1 MPVVDAPPGASGLR
15 SGARWL
21 MSDPLI
27 SLLERLVVAQES
39 TAQSMSQVAQRLDL
53 LIQAMA
59 EDEPEDP
66 DAQPLTYM
74 DGSPCR

>member
-1 MPVVDAPPGASGLR
+1 MN
-15 SGARWL
+15 
-21 MSDPLI
+21 DPLI
-27 SLLERLVVAQES
+27 SLLERLVSAQES

-59 EDEPEDP
+59 QDEPEDP
-66 DAQPLTYM
+66 DGQPLTYM

>member
-1 MPVVDAPPGASGLR
+1 
-15 SGARWL
+15 

-27 SLLERLVVAQES
+27 SLLERLVAAHES
-39 TAQSMSQVAQRLDL
+39 TAKSMSQVADRLDL

-59 EDEPEDP
+59 NDEPEDP

-74 DGSPCR
+74 DGTPCR

>member
-1 MPVVDAPPGASGLR
+1 
-15 SGARWL
+15 

-27 SLLERLVVAQES
+27 SLLERLVIAQES

-59 EDEPEDP
+59 GDEPEDP

>member
-1 MPVVDAPPGASGLR
+1 
-15 SGARWL
+15 

-27 SLLERLVVAQES
+27 SLLERLVVAQEN

-66 DAQPLTYM
+66 DAQPMTYM

>member
-1 MPVVDAPPGASGLR
+1 MNDQ
-15 SGARWL
+15 
-21 MSDPLI
+21 LI
-27 SLLERLVVAQES
+27 SFLERQVLAQES
-39 TAQSMSQVAQRLDL
+39 TAQALNQISQRLDL

-59 EDEPEDP
+59 EEEPEDP

>member
-1 MPVVDAPPGASGLR
+1 MLVTSEHAT
-15 SGARWL
+15 
-21 MSDPLI
+21 
-27 SLLERLVVAQES
+27 SLLERVVAAQE
-39 TAQSMSQVAQRLDL
+39 AQAKAMQLIAERLDL

-59 EDEPEDP
+59 EGEPEDP